1 MEAIKVVTKA
11 RFSLRR
17 KKTKSIRLKSIK
29 IGTKSIHLL
38 RYRSKSRGIE
48 NLQTREEE
56 ESEEVFMTQ
65 RSTGLVFEV

>member
-1 MEAIKVVTKA
+1 MVMKARYLLKKSNIKPIRLNSIKV
-11 RFSLRR
+11 
-17 KKTKSIRLKSIK
+17 
-29 IGTKSIHLL
+29 GTKSIHLL